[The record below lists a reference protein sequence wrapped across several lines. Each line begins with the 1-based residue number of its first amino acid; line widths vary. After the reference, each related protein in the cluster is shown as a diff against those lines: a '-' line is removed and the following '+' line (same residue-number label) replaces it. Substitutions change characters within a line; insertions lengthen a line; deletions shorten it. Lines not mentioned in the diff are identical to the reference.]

1 MDYETV
7 IGLEVHAQLLTESK
21 MFCSCSTRYKDA
33 TPNSVVCPICLGM
46 PGTLPSI
53 NQKAI
58 EHVVRTGISLNCTI
72 ADETK
77 FDRKNYPYPDLMKGY
92 QISQF
97 DQPIASLGYLDLEQ
111 ENGTRNIQI
120 TRVHLEEDVAKL
132 LHRSDQD
139 GNAYS
144 LLDVNRAGIPL
155 MEIVSEP
162 DIRTPE
168 EARLYL
174 TKLQLILRYLRVSS
188 ANMEEGSFRCDANIS
203 IREKGSETLGNKVEI
218 KNMNSFRSVY
228 RALEYEIERQT
239 NQRSKGIR
247 IVQETRGW
255 LEDKEITVS
264 QRSKEEASD
273 YRYFPDPDLL
283 PVIISREWVEKLT
296 GQLPELP
303 EARKQKYIKRFAL
316 SEYDS
321 ALLTSSLDISDF
333 FESVVGSERSLPDFV
348 PKALCNWILGELSRL
363 VNSKGCEFQDVLIK
377 PNQFIE
383 FLHMIEDG
391 TLSSNLAKT
400 LFEEMFETGH
410 SPKSI
415 SEKRG
420 MIQINDEVLM
430 TKVVEEALSNNRGP
444 VDDYLNGKESAL
456 KFLIGQVMKSSR
468 GKANPKIVTTLIKD
482 KLEGMRGSDEQQRN
496 A

>member
-1 MDYETV
+1 MNYETV
-7 IGLEVHAQLLTESK
+7 IGLEVHAQLLTNSK
-21 MFCSCSTRYKDA
+21 MFCACSTKYKDA

-58 EHVVRTGISLNCTI
+58 EHVVRTGLSLNCTI
-72 ADETK
+72 SDETK

-97 DQPIASLGYLDLEQ
+97 DQPIASSGYLELED
-111 ENGTRNIQI
+111 EDDIRIIRI

-132 LHRSDQD
+132 LHRSDKG

-144 LLDVNRAGIPL
+144 LLDINRAGMPL
-155 MEIVSEP
+155 MEIVSDP
-162 DIRTPE
+162 DMRTPE

-174 TKLQLILRYLRVSS
+174 TKLQLILRYLGVSS

-203 IREKGSETLGNKVEI
+203 IRLKGIKTLGNKVEV

-228 RALEYEIERQT
+228 KALEYEIERQI
-239 NQRSKGIR
+239 NHHSKGIR

-273 YRYFPDPDLL
+273 YRYFPDPDLV
-283 PVIISREWVEKLT
+283 PIVISRKWVETLKAE
-296 GQLPELP
+296 LPELP
-303 EARKQKYIKRFAL
+303 QARKQKYVGSFGL

-321 ALLTSSLDISDF
+321 TLLSSSLSLSDL
-333 FESVVGSERSLPDFV
+333 FESIIGSIQIVPTFL
-348 PKALCNWILGELSRL
+348 PKALCNWMLGELSRL
-363 VNSKGCEFQDVLIK
+363 VNSEGCSFQDIPIK
-377 PNQFIE
+377 PEQFIE

-400 LFEEMFETGH
+400 LFEEMFH
-410 SPKSI
+410 SGESPRLI
-415 SEKRG
+415 AEKKG
-420 MIQINDEVLM
+420 MAQINDERLM
-430 TKVVEEALSNNRGP
+430 TRVVEEALNNNPGP
-444 VDDYLNGKESAL
+444 VEDYLNGKESAL
-456 KFLIGQVMKSSR
+456 KYLIGQVMKASR
-468 GKANPKIVTTLIKD
+468 GKANPKIVTTMLKG
-482 KLEGMRGSDEQQRN
+482 KLEDRGISDGQ
-496 A
+496 